1 MTAPTTR
8 TTHTSASAG
17 ASSSSLGRRLARR
30 RRRTLLIALLVPRQ
44 LHPKLPVVLRR
55 YLSQDL
61 LKGLVPP
68 LLAVPLQRA
77 EGALL
82 ARKQL
87 VLENKDRRISPGR
100 AGQEL
105 PRNGPAGLVVIVRR
119 ERAPVRVRKES
130 HAVVAAVPSM
140 TRLQAYED
148 AHQRGLHDVV
158 LPGELLEEVL
168 FGVVFFGGAPACEKV
183 VPTGAALQTCHQLAG
198 RIADDPTPGGKCEVH
213 TVQPFLV
220 LQTWIDCVPVQVGVL
235 GPVYQGEARDGSKN
249 EFSRVGHI
257 ASGRSCLG
265 AVLGER
271 IMARGVLN
279 EELWQMKE
287 FL

>member
-8 TTHTSASAG
+8 ISHTSASAG
-17 ASSSSLGRRLARR
+17 ASGSSLGRRLARR

-44 LHPKLPVVLRR
+44 LHPKLPVVIRR

-61 LKGLVPP
+61 LKDLVPP
-68 LLAVPLQRA
+68 LLAVPPQRA

-82 ARKQL
+82 ARTQL
-87 VLENKDRRISPGR
+87 VLEDKDRRISPGR

-119 ERAPVRVRKES
+119 ERAPVRVREES

-148 AHQRGLHDVV
+148 AHQRGLHNVV

-168 FGVVFFGGAPACEKV
+168 FGVVFIGGAPACEEV
-183 VPTGAALQTCHQLAG
+183 VPTGGALQTCYQLAG
-198 RIADDPTPGGKCEVH
+198 RVADDPTAGGEREVH
-213 TVQPFLV
+213 TVQPLLV
-220 LQTWIDCVPVQVGVL
+220 LRTWIDYVPVQIGVL
-235 GPVYQGEARDGSKN
+235 GSVSQREARNGSKN
-249 EFSRVGHI
+249 EFAGVGHI
-257 ASGRSCLG
+257 ASGRSCLD
-265 AVLGER
+265 ATQRER
-271 IMARGVLN
+271 IMTRGVLN